1 MMFNPDMLLQTVVP
15 EDIPADGRFPDQIF
29 LADGSPCVL
38 IQDIDCDGA
47 GNFVIWNEENAI
59 NVSESLKDIADMK
72 ISFADDAYG
81 WKFMIAEITK
91 LRDFNLDEFIG
102 MEQECRELALFV
114 QKLMGWI
121 AGENTDYLCC
131 EN

>member
-1 MMFNPDMLLQTVVP
+1 
-15 EDIPADGRFPDQIF
+15 
-29 LADGSPCVL
+29 
-38 IQDIDCDGA
+38 
-47 GNFVIWNEENAI
+47 
-59 NVSESLKDIADMK
+59 
-72 ISFADDAYG
+72 
-81 WKFMIAEITK
+81 MIAEITK